1 MSNYKLYSA
10 SLLSG
15 ILLILIFPGFNLE
28 MLAWVSLVPLF
39 IATRKTSLLAS
50 LKLGFIAGFIFFI
63 GVIYWVVIAMTKY
76 GGMPFIVSIAVLIL
90 LSGYLAIYLALFTF
104 LLSYF
109 SCQPSAISNQLRY
122 VLAPFLWVALEL
134 IRAYF
139 MTGFPWASLGYSQFK
154 TLPIIQSADIT
165 GVYGVSFIIV
175 MVNAAIASFIES
187 IYEKDK
193 RQFAIRYILVTTLF
207 IISFLIYGYWKIN
220 IFENPPISPFNKGGL
235 RGIKVALI
243 QGNIEQ
249 DMKWDEKYQNEV
261 FDAHVNLTMQASL
274 DKPDLIV
281 WPESATPFYFQAD
294 RNFRSKMIELAQK
307 ERSFILFGTPG
318 YEITDGKNVPYN
330 RAYLLSP
337 HGDVAG
343 KYDKIHLVPFG
354 EYVPLRK
361 ILFFIDKMVVGI
373 GDFQSGE
380 EYTIFKVQ
388 SSKFKAQSSFGVLIC
403 FEVIFPDLVR
413 RFVKNG
419 AEFLVNIT
427 NDGWYGK
434 TAASS
439 QHIAMVAFRAVEN
452 RVPVVRAANTGISG
466 IIEPTGKITKETEIF
481 TRTYISGEINIAT
494 PLHPPLTKGGYWGGK
509 TFYTLYGDV
518 FAYLCVA
525 VTLLL
530 FFLSKGL
537 TMKYKFIWNTNN
549 TNLFG
554 IG

>member
-1 MSNYKLYSA
+1 
-10 SLLSG
+10 
-15 ILLILIFPGFNLE
+15 

-39 IATRKTSLLAS
+39 IATRKTSPLAS
-50 LKLGFIAGFIFFI
+50 LKLGFIAGFVFYI

-76 GGMPFIVSIAVLIL
+76 GGMPFIVSLTVLIL
-90 LSGYLAIYLALFTF
+90 LSGYLAIYVSLFTF

-109 SCQPSAISNQLRY
+109 SNQQRY
-122 VLAPFLWVALEL
+122 ILAPFLWVALEL
-134 IRAYF
+134 IRAHF
-139 MTGFPWASLGYSQFK
+139 LTGFPWASLGYSQFK
-154 TLPIIQSADIT
+154 TLPVIQIADVT

-175 MVNAAIASFIES
+175 MVNAAIALFIES
-187 IYEKDK
+187 ITPLHPPLNKGGSGGV
-193 RQFAIRYILVTTLF
+193 RQFATRYMLATAILL
-207 IISFLIYGYWKIN
+207 ISFSIYGFWRIN
-220 IFENPPISPFNKGGL
+220 LFNSELKTQNSKL
-235 RGIKVALI
+235 KVALI

-249 DMKWDEKYQNEV
+249 DMKWDERYQNEV

-294 RNFRSKMIELAQK
+294 RNFRSKMIELAQ
-307 ERSFILFGTPG
+307 RGGSFILFGTPG

-380 EYTIFKVQ
+380 EYTIFKTQNSRPTFAGVPKTQ
-388 SSKFKAQSSFGVLIC
+388 NSFGVLIC

-434 TAASS
+434 TAASP

-466 IIEPTGKITKETEIF
+466 IIEPTGNIKKETDIF
-481 TRTYISGEINIAT
+481 VRTHISGEIKT
-494 PLHPPLTKGGYWGGK
+494 GSTVK
-509 TFYTLYGDV
+509 TFYTQYGDV

-537 TMKYKFIWNTNN
+537 TLKYKFI
-549 TNLFG
+549 
-554 IG
+554 